1 MIIQVRGLVSHE
13 KIAQFPHIAN
23 VCPSDEPLPAVPG
36 TARAQVW
43 SDPEKAFQEAR
54 QSGKKVLV
62 IFSGSD
68 WCLPCIR
75 LEKNILTDSSF
86 LQFARE
92 RLVMVEADFPQR
104 KKIPPPLK
112 AQYESL
118 ADRFDP
124 EGAFPKIVLLAAD
137 RSLVGILSYTGQ
149 SPAAFIEEVRK
160 KL

>member
-1 MIIQVRGLVSHE
+1 MTV
-13 KIAQFPHIAN
+13 
-23 VCPSDEPLPAVPG
+23 
-36 TARAQVW
+36 RAQVG

-112 AQYESL
+112 AQYEAL

-124 EGAFPKIVLLAAD
+124 EGAFPKIVLLTAD
-137 RSLVGILSYTGQ
+137 RSLVGVLSYKDQ
-149 SPAAFIEEVRK
+149 SPTAFIEEVQK

>member
-36 TARAQVW
+36 TARAQVG
-43 SDPEKAFQEAR
+43 SDPEKAFQEAG

-92 RLVMVEADFPQR
+92 RLVMVEAGFPQR
-104 KKIPPPLK
+104 KKIPPP
-112 AQYESL
+112 
-118 ADRFDP
+118 
-124 EGAFPKIVLLAAD
+124 
-137 RSLVGILSYTGQ
+137 
-149 SPAAFIEEVRK
+149 
-160 KL
+160 